1 MAPGLTDPTL
11 RRRLAWSIV
20 SGAIAAPLFV
30 ALRGLPWRFALVL
43 GVAVGIFTW
52 VTLRTGDR
60 LRDVYR
66 R

>member
-1 MAPGLTDPTL
+1 MASGLSDPAL
-11 RRRLAWSIV
+11 RRRLILATV

-30 ALRGLPWRFALVL
+30 ELRGLPWRFALVL
-43 GVAVGIFTW
+43 GVAVGILTW